1 MKTTRVEV
9 LRFFPLIRQVSHR
22 CYNVISR
29 CGYMLFPGLSMC
41 VRNQSKF
48 PRGPGVFPSF
58 LVISQRNLGQH
69 FNLPSADEP
78 ESGAAQKS
86 RFLLWLKR
94 KCLCDFEYEGDFLCL
109 LHFSLRIIE
118 KKKCVAIIVHYWATP
133 CQISLPDDSEESRVW
148 GPDLPEE
155 EKEGGIYL
163 CASKAFKN
171 VLAERN
177 VEIGSD

>member
-1 MKTTRVEV
+1 MSLADV
-9 LRFFPLIRQVSHR
+9 
-22 CYNVISR
+22 CCR

-48 PRGPGVFPSF
+48 PWGPGVFPSF

-69 FNLPSADEP
+69 FNLSSADEP
-78 ESGAAQKS
+78 EPGAAQKS
-86 RFLLWLKR
+86 RFQLWLK
-94 KCLCDFEYEGDFLCL
+94 KKKSVILNMKVIFLCL

-118 KKKCVAIIVHYWATP
+118 KKKCVEAIIGHYWASP
-133 CQISLPDDSEESRVW
+133 CQISLHDESRAW

-155 EKEGGIYL
+155 EEWRRRRRREVFISAQTRHLKTFWHL
-163 CASKAFKN
+163 DKP
-171 VLAERN
+171 ERN